1 MVVLL
6 CAEIAAR
13 MAVTHFLFDL
23 ASGARI
29 NIPVGTSG
37 VVNRQQC
44 GLSALGAMVDSPG
57 ISILPLGAASW
68 LCFKKKQH
76 KNQMNNNNKNRVRIG
91 HGSTQIDSTTTTTT
105 TTTKGSYSDLK

>member
-1 MVVLL
+1 
-6 CAEIAAR
+6 

-68 LCFKKKQH
+68 LCFQKKQH
-76 KNQMNNNNKNRVRIG
+76 KNKINKKKKKKRVSIE
-91 HGSTQIDSTTTTTT
+91 HTAALESTQQQQQQQKNLTPT
-105 TTTKGSYSDLK
+105 